1 MSEGY
6 ENDPDNKWLGPLEEE
21 EEEQNSRANIM

>member
-21 EEEQNSRANIM
+21 EEQNSRANIM